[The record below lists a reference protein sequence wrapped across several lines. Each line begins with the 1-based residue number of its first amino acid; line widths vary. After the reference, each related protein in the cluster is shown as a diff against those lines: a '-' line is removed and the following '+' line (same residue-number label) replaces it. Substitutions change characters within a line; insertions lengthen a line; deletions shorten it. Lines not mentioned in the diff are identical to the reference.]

1 MPNHSSSFSSAHR
14 NVSLHS
20 STQIA
25 DPQHI
30 DSSSGPHSRVASS
43 KSQSSAAKTDDFNS
57 WSESSN
63 TSASGDNGFTTAPG
77 EPSQHRFWATVPP
90 CTANP
95 TPGSDS
101 ASIHTSLEEAPDGLS
116 QLVVH
121 NRIPTQA
128 PGNDTA
134 ASEQMH
140 ADWNTM
146 LVPAPHL
153 LLHQPGSRSQV
164 GIPGIMGRDHQ
175 SRILFVSLLESYCR
189 TYDDDPLR
197 NRRLFFAIC
206 RTLYSMGIIG
216 KEYVDEMS
224 SIRATYSDAFR
235 QLVAKAQAS
244 LDMYKQHDIETGI
257 RSLMAGVADESSES
271 LGPDQLESSGGGW
284 SASDQGAEP
293 DQTDDVF
300 ERVRMQRRESA
311 GVADRCV
318 AGHQAAAATGVPIM
332 PLRAKS
338 RRNTVSNFG
347 NPSTSHAPR
356 SLSYKHSY
364 PRTYRQHS
372 AHQGGSLQAYGS
384 NANVNANNSAPT
396 TFESMII
403 DMQRSRYHDDFIQ
416 LQCLGKGGFG
426 KVYEVRNKLDARRY
440 AVKQIKIKGEITA
453 EKTLRE
459 IKTLAHLDHPN
470 IVRYYSSWIEVTKLR
485 KRTSY
490 NSKDSGN
497 GILGIVASPP
507 PLPQSSAMSQQSQHQ
522 GFRHRHAAAAA
533 ADHMTDDN
541 SSFALSSDDEVSFC
555 LAEQQQQDGCFEM
568 SLTGDGEGQKAQPV
582 EDSAL
587 ESLDETSGYSLWRT
601 ANYQDIAID
610 DENAGFDVRER
621 DAGRQDDSN
630 NSSSSSSSGSSC
642 QISFVDFGGND
653 TDNDVV
659 FVAGGDFSDS
669 HDDDDDDGDDDDE
682 VARSDGNKEAGDMK
696 LEDKNGSVSCPS
708 TAVCGANSCPGE
720 QNNNNNDD
728 EQKVATTNGSRGH
741 VRRKSVHVVGGT
753 YIDDEY
759 GAKNYI
765 RKISRSP
772 QGLYDDGS
780 FASAGQQARSL
791 PSQGMAIPGMSDGGQ
806 TLVAETSLFVQ
817 MQLCQTTL
825 QEFLMQRNE
834 RIASRQA
841 SANSSASLEK
851 HPADGDYRTATS
863 ISDPAADWCA
873 KREHDLLIDPV
884 MNIRLFRAIVEG
896 VKYFHNRGVIHRD
909 LKGANVFLDIVYSDS
924 GGNPISRGGSG
935 IGRPDVST
943 AQAYQQSQQPGL
955 SSVHPL
961 SRVMHA
967 GGGGLV
973 SVHSDVWDA
982 VDGGNLKEK
991 IGVVATS
998 EYDERNSATSAPVSM
1013 VPGDPLLDN
1022 TDGAGA
1028 GDVAAIGAMETRKV
1042 DWDSIFESILA
1053 HRSIDGTAHGNGF
1066 GDKARCASD
1075 GSDSDAGDN
1084 EGDKGGARRGNPP
1097 SSVRKKPSTAYMSPV
1112 LPPAVSFIPR
1122 IGDFGLATKATL
1134 GIRTSGD
1141 EYAFIGNSR
1150 GVSTRQSSSGS
1161 SRNSSASSTPSGSNK
1176 NSQSKKQQQQQAAM
1190 AAGSTECCWD
1200 TRRTSNVGTITYAAP
1215 EQLSDKATDYSEKA
1229 DIYSLGIIFFELYY
1243 PFATAMERIAVI
1255 RDLRRGVFP
1264 PQFLQ
1269 MWPKEAAL
1277 ILQLM
1282 DADPTKRPS
1291 AKEILA
1297 FDLIDVPTLESAQL
1311 KREVIMLRQQLRV
1324 ANQRNEELGLRVREL
1339 ERIVDMSI

>member
-1 MPNHSSSFSSAHR
+1 MPNHSSPFSSAHR
-14 NVSLHS
+14 NASLHS

-43 KSQSSAAKTDDFNS
+43 RSQSSAAKTDDFNS
-57 WSESSN
+57 WSESGN
-63 TSASGDNGFTTAPG
+63 TSASGENGFTAAP
-77 EPSQHRFWATVPP
+77 EAPSQHRFWATVPP
-90 CTANP
+90 CAANP

-101 ASIHTSLEEAPDGLS
+101 ASMHASLEEVSDGQS

-128 PGNDTA
+128 PGSDTGT
-134 ASEQMH
+134 SEPMRD
-140 ADWNTM
+140 DWNAM

-153 LLHQPGSRSQV
+153 LLHQPGGRSQV

-271 LGPDQLESSGGGW
+271 LGPDQLDSSDGGW
-284 SASDQGAEP
+284 SASDQDAEP

-300 ERVRMQRRESA
+300 ERVRMQRRESV

-318 AGHQAAAATGVPIM
+318 AGHQPSAAAATGVPIM
-332 PLRAKS
+332 PQRAKS

-372 AHQGGSLQAYGS
+372 AHQGGSLQAYGP
-384 NANVNANNSAPT
+384 NASVSANSSAPT

-507 PLPQSSAMSQQSQHQ
+507 PLPQSSAISQQSQHQ
-522 GFRHRHAAAAA
+522 GFRHRHATNIA

-568 SLTGDGEGQKAQPV
+568 SLTGDGEEQKTQPV

-610 DENAGFDVRER
+610 DENVGFDAGER
-621 DAGRQDDSN
+621 DPGFQDDSGDI
-630 NSSSSSSSGSSC
+630 SSGSSGSSC

-669 HDDDDDDGDDDDE
+669 HDDDDDDDGEMAPD
-682 VARSDGNKEAGDMK
+682 DGNKEEAGDMK
-696 LEDKNGSVSCPS
+696 LEDKTGSVSCPS
-708 TAVCGANSCPGE
+708 TTVCGTNSCPGE
-720 QNNNNNDD
+720 QNNDD
-728 EQKVATTNGSRGH
+728 EQKGATTNGNRGH
-741 VRRKSVHVVGGT
+741 ARRKSVHVVGGT

-759 GAKNYI
+759 GARNYV

-791 PSQGMAIPGMSDGGQ
+791 PSQGMAIPGMSDSGQ

-841 SANSSASLEK
+841 SANASAPLEK
-851 HPADGDYRTATS
+851 RPADGDYRASAS
-863 ISDPAADWCA
+863 IPDPAADWCAA

-935 IGRPDVST
+935 IGRPDAS
-943 AQAYQQSQQPGL
+943 AARAYQQSQQPGL

-967 GGGGLV
+967 GGSGGLV

-991 IGVVATS
+991 IGVAATS
-998 EYDERNSATSAPVSM
+998 EYDERNSTTSAPVSM
-1013 VPGDPLLDN
+1013 VPGDPLLDS

-1028 GDVAAIGAMETRKV
+1028 GDVVAMETRKV

-1075 GSDSDAGDN
+1075 GSDSDTDGN
-1084 EGDKGGARRGNPP
+1084 VGDKGEAGGGNPP
-1097 SSVRKKPSTAYMSPV
+1097 LSVRKKPSTAYMSPM

-1150 GVSTRQSSSGS
+1150 GASTRQSSSGS
-1161 SRNSSASSTPSGSNK
+1161 SSNNSSASSTPSESNK
-1176 NSQSKKQQQQQAAM
+1176 ISQSKQQQQQQQQAAT
-1190 AAGSTECCWD
+1190 AAGGADCWWD

-1311 KREVIMLRQQLRV
+1311 KREVTMLRQQLRV